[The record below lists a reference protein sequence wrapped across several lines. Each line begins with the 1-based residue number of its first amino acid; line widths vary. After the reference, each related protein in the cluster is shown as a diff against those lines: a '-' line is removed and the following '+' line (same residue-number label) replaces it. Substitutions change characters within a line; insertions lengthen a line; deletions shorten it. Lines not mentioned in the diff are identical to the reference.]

1 MTATSS
7 AASSAGGRSKRTG
20 RHTSPWINSRP
31 APAGL
36 HDRVTLAVAL
46 AAAEA
51 SLGHRPSRRQLA
63 AARLRATFARPRL
76 RLVAAASLVV
86 ALAAGGALTWLTVA
100 GRAAAD
106 PPQVAAVAAM
116 VTPGSVPANALRA
129 GEHLMVAHQPLVV
142 RAYELEGGEVVVATS
157 VQPFPVPA
165 TSHRLS
171 GPSSRAWMAA
181 KGRLSMY
188 GVNRPGGQQSMFL
201 VAAMPM
207 ASCPGSRPVCTS
219 SKALAGPIPGYA
231 INPCRQASLLV
242 WPTVQIGVSR
252 ERGQSAARRPR
263 TARHSQ
269 MWQGQ

>member
-1 MTATSS
+1 MTCPETRIVAFLAGELSNEEERRFDRHLLS
-7 AASSAGGRSKRTG
+7 CEQCWRAVQADRAAHFALDQLRE
-20 RHTSPWINSRP
+20 P

-63 AARLRATFARPRL
+63 GARLRATFARPRL

-171 GPSSRAWMAA
+171 RPSSRAWMAA
-181 KGRLSMY
+181 KGGLSMY

-207 ASCPGSRPVCTS
+207 AELPG
-219 SKALAGPIPGYA
+219 I
-231 INPCRQASLLV
+231 
-242 WPTVQIGVSR
+242 
-252 ERGQSAARRPR
+252 AARL
-263 TARHSQ
+263 HLI
-269 MWQGQ
+269 

>member
-1 MTATSS
+1 MTCPETRIIAFLAGELSNEEERRFDRHLLS
-7 AASSAGGRSKRTG
+7 CEQCWRAVQADRAAHFALDQFRE
-20 RHTSPWINSRP
+20 P

-51 SLGHRPSRRQLA
+51 SPGHRLRRQLA

-181 KGRLSMY
+181 KGGLSMY

-207 ASCPGSRPVCTS
+207 AELPG
-219 SKALAGPIPGYA
+219 I
-231 INPCRQASLLV
+231 
-242 WPTVQIGVSR
+242 
-252 ERGQSAARRPR
+252 AARL
-263 TARHSQ
+263 HLI
-269 MWQGQ
+269 